1 MEQVMPA
8 TKTRTRKKRQPAPAL
23 SLEDLRKRADRLR
36 KDLEDTV
43 ESLGKRAAGFLPAPQ
58 RKQVDE
64 VLDRLGEVRGDV
76 NKTVDAWR
84 KDFEKQYK
92 VVRGTVDKRVTRLRK
107 QTEKRGQKVVSELEK
122 EARKYTARAFK
133 RLQIPVRS
141 DIESI
146 KRRLTALERRL
157 TAIEKHDKKAAAA

>member
-1 MEQVMPA
+1 MPA
-8 TKTRTRKKRQPAPAL
+8 TKSRTRTRKKQAAPAL
-23 SLEDLRKRADRLR
+23 SLDDLRKRADRVR

-43 ESLGKRAAGFLPAPQ
+43 ESLGKRAAGFLPASQ

-64 VLDRLGEVRGDV
+64 VLDRLSEVRGDL
-76 NKTVDAWR
+76 NKTVEAWR
-84 KDFEKQYK
+84 KDFDKQFK
-92 VVRGTVDKRVTRLRK
+92 VMRGTVDKRVTKLRK
-107 QTEKRGQKVVSELEK
+107 QTEKRGQKAISEIEK

>member
-1 MEQVMPA
+1 MPA
-8 TKTRTRKKRQPAPAL
+8 TKTRTRTRKKQAPATL
-23 SLEDLRKRADRLR
+23 SFEDLRKRADRLR

-43 ESLGKRAAGFLPAPQ
+43 ESLGKRAVGFLPASQ

-64 VLDRLGEVRGDV
+64 VLDRLSDVRGDV
-76 NKTVDAWR
+76 NKTVDSWR
-84 KDFEKQYK
+84 KDLEKQYK
-92 VVRGTVDKRVTRLRK
+92 VVRGTVDKRVTKLRK
-107 QTEKRGQKVVSELEK
+107 QTEKRSRNAVSEIEK
-122 EARKYTARAFK
+122 EARKVATRAFK

-157 TAIEKHDKKAAAA
+157 TAIEKHEKGQKAAAA